1 MTHNKTNKVG
11 RGVNPVVVST
21 PQARRLF
28 WGCVLFNFEFS

>member
-28 WGCVLFNFEFS
+28 WSYVLFNFEFS